1 MMRSRV
7 LSALAG
13 AGIVALWLGLAGCK
27 GHQIS
32 GKELQDLKQEEI
44 QKDTTL
50 SPQEKY
56 RILGIQARSKSEFLR
71 EVQRILAQERG
82 SGKKAN

>member
-56 RILGIQARSKSEFLR
+56 RILGIQAHSKSEFR
-71 EVQRILAQERG
+71 SEVRRILAQERG